1 MATYKEIKGVTIQT
15 KDEDP
20 VVNAGTWASG
30 GNLNTARSTSG
41 AGKQTANLAF
51 GGDVPGGRTNI
62 CESYDG
68 TSWTEVNDMNTSRST
83 HAGMGTYT
91 AALAAG
97 GRTSPSAS
105 TAASEEWDGSSWT
118 EGNDLNQSR
127 YAINNRGAGTQT
139 AGLCV
144 GGNRR
149 LTPQGTTSPNNASQ
163 NFFTGT
169 EEYDGTSWT
178 EVNDVPT
185 GAESGG
191 GLGTQT
197 AAGMWGLYN
206 GSLSSPAYRA
216 SGFLYDGTNW
226 TTTTDFPI
234 EGGVYSE
241 SGTTTDGLAFGIYN
255 NNTSPTSVANTV
267 AWDGTAWT
275 EVNDISEARYSG
287 GGGKAGADPSQVA
300 IIAGGYTGTGHSA
313 NTEEWSFPPVTQE
326 KLKEGMIFLSAG
338 ASLKGFGKA
347 AGIPAATWASG
358 GALNQ
363 PGRGPVCAT
372 AGVSVSSGQIAGG
385 TPNLANTEQYNG
397 TSWTEVNDL
406 NEGRSA
412 VAGTGKL
419 TSALAAGG
427 DSPPGTNVNSTELWD
442 GTNWTE
448 TANLNTARR
457 NSAASGDSTTSSL
470 YFGGYT
476 TTYVANTESWDGSS
490 WTEVS
495 DLNSAR
501 GYIGGSG
508 SQTSAIAISGEPS
521 PRNYVETWDGSSWTE
536 VTEINTARAQG
547 GSSSFGSKSFA
558 LYFGGE
564 PPASTANTEFWNGS
578 SWTEVNDL
586 STGRSNLDG
595 SGSAASALAV
605 SGGPPTP
612 QTVLTEEFDAPAA
625 LSTVTVS

>member
-1 MATYKEIKGVTIQT
+1 MATYKEIKGVTVQT
-15 KDEDP
+15 LDSDP
-20 VVNAGTWASG
+20 VENVGSWAAGAD
-30 GNLNTARSTSG
+30 LNTARSENTGVGILTAALSIGGNTSPG
-41 AGKQTANLAF
+41 ATAVVEQYN
-51 GGDVPGGRTNI
+51 
-62 CESYDG
+62 G
-68 TSWTEVNDMNTSRST
+68 TAWTETGDLNTARRNT
-83 HAGMGTYT
+83 GGGGTYT
-91 AALAAG
+91 SSIVAG
-97 GRTSPSAS
+97 GDTPGADEVNNVE
-105 TAASEEWDGSSWT
+105 TWDGSSWT
-118 EGNDLNQSR
+118 ETTDLNTAR
-127 YAINNRGAGTQT
+127 KRLKGAGASST
-139 AGLCV
+139 ATV
-144 GGNRR
+144 VFGGQIPPNS
-149 LTPQGTTSPNNASQ
+149 PSSATSTAI
-163 NFFTGT
+163 T
-169 EEYDGTSWT
+169 ELWNGSSWT
-178 EVNDVPT
+178 EVNNLNT
-185 GAESGG
+185 ARYGSASFGIS
-191 GLGTQT
+191 T
-197 AAGMWGLYN
+197 AAIMAGGQHNPPPSQSAATEQWD
-206 GSLSSPAYRA
+206 GSSWTEIADISVRTFLSGA
-216 SGFLYDGTNW
+216 
-226 TTTTDFPI
+226 
-234 EGGVYSE
+234 
-241 SGTTTDGLAFGIYN
+241 GTTTSGLVFGGSDPAGPGTTKTESWDGSSWTTVNSLATAFQKGAGCGAS
-255 NNTSPTSVANTV
+255 NTSALQF
-267 AWDGTAWT
+267 
-275 EVNDISEARYSG
+275 G
-287 GGGKAGADPSQVA
+287 GRDAPDSNY
-300 IIAGGYTGTGHSA
+300 IATTQ
-313 NTEEWSFPPVTQE
+313 EWEFPPVTAAT
-326 KLKEGMIFLSAG
+326 LTEGDLFLSG
-338 ASLKGFGKA
+338 GTTLKGFGKA
-347 AGIPAATWASG
+347 AGVPSATWASG

-612 QTVLTEEFDAPAA
+612 QTVLTEEFDAPAT